1 MRKRIVF
8 PGVLLC
14 AALTCLPSFS
24 QESYEARAARLQA
37 QDISPLIE
45 KAERGDLPSQVL
57 LWLAYSGGHGVSKD
71 IQKGI
76 PWLRKAAEQ
85 GSVESQW
92 VLSTIYQFGRGGVPV
107 DLAESFKWALKA
119 AQHDHMVAQHNV
131 GGAYLHGLG
140 VEKNLEQA
148 RYWFGR
154 AADLGF
160 AHSEW
165 MMGRI
170 YLEGIGVTPDRNE
183 ALKWLTKSLAQGH
196 APTMITLAQM
206 YSGPDRIP
214 TDPQLVFDLDRAAAE
229 RGSHYAEFEVGR
241 LYRAGYLNPPDY
253 SQAMTWFNRAAAA
266 GYAPADQFL
275 GAMYEAGE
283 GVPVDFAQARTHYE
297 RAADLGVSA
306 AIQRMGELYRD
317 GRGVPADPV
326 TASMWFIIGSRMGA
340 AESRNSLETIKAKCT
355 AEQRQMAEAQ
365 ANTWIAGHDRAMQ
378 QKPGE
383 FEFQDWTWVERGP
396 QPSRGPS
403 TAEERAYAIL
413 LTQHIE
419 KDPLSLDASAARAW
433 LDKWW
438 EEVPDLTVRPCNL
451 VDAPN
456 HEPYLYGSE
465 LYSQIT
471 YAQGVFILQ
480 NPAKTTDWN
489 AAFLAGI
496 EGALRAYESILK
508 QKPDVRSEFMDELL
522 QQRAAGNLGATL
534 RELVQERCK

>member
-1 MRKRIVF
+1 
-8 PGVLLC
+8 
-14 AALTCLPSFS
+14 
-24 QESYEARAARLQA
+24 
-37 QDISPLIE
+37 
-45 KAERGDLPSQVL
+45 
-57 LWLAYSGGHGVSKD
+57 
-71 IQKGI
+71 
-76 PWLRKAAEQ
+76 
-85 GSVESQW
+85 
-92 VLSTIYQFGRGGVPV
+92 
-107 DLAESFKWALKA
+107 
-119 AQHDHMVAQHNV
+119 
-131 GGAYLHGLG
+131 
-140 VEKNLEQA
+140 
-148 RYWFGR
+148 
-154 AADLGF
+154 
-160 AHSEW
+160 
-165 MMGRI
+165 
-170 YLEGIGVTPDRNE
+170 
-183 ALKWLTKSLAQGH
+183 
-196 APTMITLAQM
+196 
-206 YSGPDRIP
+206 
-214 TDPQLVFDLDRAAAE
+214 
-229 RGSHYAEFEVGR
+229 
-241 LYRAGYLNPPDY
+241 
-253 SQAMTWFNRAAAA
+253 
-266 GYAPADQFL
+266 
-275 GAMYEAGE
+275 
-283 GVPVDFAQARTHYE
+283 
-297 RAADLGVSA
+297 
-306 AIQRMGELYRD
+306 
-317 GRGVPADPV
+317 
-326 TASMWFIIGSRMGA
+326 
-340 AESRNSLETIKAKCT
+340 
-355 AEQRQMAEAQ
+355 MAEAQ